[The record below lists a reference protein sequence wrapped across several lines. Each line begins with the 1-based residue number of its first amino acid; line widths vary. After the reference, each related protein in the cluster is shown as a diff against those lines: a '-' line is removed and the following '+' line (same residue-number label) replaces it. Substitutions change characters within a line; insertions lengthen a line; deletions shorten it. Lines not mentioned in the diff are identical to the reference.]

1 MADLNQIRSILQGKS
16 KQELIEYITKK
27 GSFRKQQMF
36 QNVRF
41 QTMDYVRSR
50 DANEAIDT
58 RAEEIDQMK
67 VEWLQQ

>member
-1 MADLNQIRSILQGKS
+1 
-16 KQELIEYITKK
+16 
-27 GSFRKQQMF
+27 MF

-67 VEWLQQ
+67 VDWLQQQDQRQ

>member
-1 MADLNQIRSILQGKS
+1 
-16 KQELIEYITKK
+16 
-27 GSFRKQQMF
+27 MF
-36 QNVRF
+36 QGVRF

-58 RAEEIDQMK
+58 RAEEIDAMK